1 MASEAEIRKRDI
13 EILKK
18 LSRGVTPKTVMEWV
32 VDNYNLSHDR
42 AKTVVYQLNSDLHKS
57 LKEITDNAAEYIS
70 TTLIG
75 EIEACEEDSDRKNKL
90 RAIELLAK
98 TLKVGEV
105 KESTDLN
112 IHFDFGNE

>member
-18 LSRGVTPKTVMEWV
+18 LSRGVTPKTVIAWV
-32 VDNYNLSHDR
+32 EDKYNLSHDR

-70 TTLIG
+70 STLIG
-75 EIEACEEDSDRKNKL
+75 EIEACEEESDRKNKL

-98 TLKVGEV
+98 TLKVGDV
-105 KESTDLN
+105 DNRQN
-112 IHFDFGNE
+112 IDIKFVFDS